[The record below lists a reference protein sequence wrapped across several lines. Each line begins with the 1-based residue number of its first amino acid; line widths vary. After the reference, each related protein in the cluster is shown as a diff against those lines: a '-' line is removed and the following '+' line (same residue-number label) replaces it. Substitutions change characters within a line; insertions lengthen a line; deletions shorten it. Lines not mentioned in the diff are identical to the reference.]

1 MQHLSSGK
9 SCSDAEPANP
19 RRFLRVAGALR
30 LVALDSGISV
40 HLLANHV
47 PYWWLPLVVLLVIG
61 HGVIIGGIAWMVMRH
76 RRNPHDVSAK
86 RAGSCEGHEHS
97 VQNHVLRN
105 PRVYDCN
112 AWGLTLSGERKFRRR
127 TLDLAQL
134 HSGDTVL
141 DVGCGTGT
149 LLIEAAKRVGPS
161 GSTYGI
167 DRSTEM
173 VAHARRKAAAQGV
186 TAHFVEGSADRL
198 AFSDASFD
206 VVFCTL
212 MLHHLP
218 ALMQAVSI
226 CEMRRVLR
234 PGGRIVIVDMQQ
246 VRPISA
252 AFSLV
257 ALFHI
262 FHQFG
267 SRATMPD
274 WQKIEELLT
283 QQGVQLVSRGAIWG
297 ETVRSLVGRIASP
310 PTPRSATTNHP
321 PVASARR

>member
-1 MQHLSSGK
+1 M
-9 SCSDAEPANP
+9 
-19 RRFLRVAGALR
+19 
-30 LVALDSGISV
+30 
-40 HLLANHV
+40 
-47 PYWWLPLVVLLVIG
+47 
-61 HGVIIGGIAWMVMRH
+61 
-76 RRNPHDVSAK
+76 
-86 RAGSCEGHEHS
+86 
-97 VQNHVLRN
+97 
-105 PRVYDCN
+105 
-112 AWGLTLSGERKFRRR
+112 
-127 TLDLAQL
+127 
-134 HSGDTVL
+134 

-246 VRPISA
+246 VRTISA

-310 PTPRSATTNHP
+310 PTPRSLRPITPQWHRLDAKHEP
-321 PVASARR
+321 